1 MRPRWSSSSL
11 SSRHDLRRF
20 RAVVTYDGTE
30 IAGFQWQ
37 PGRRTVQGLLQEG
50 LLKLTGE
57 STTVTGAGRTD
68 AGVHA
73 KGQVLHFDSRW
84 FPDTAALRRAWNAVL
99 PRDVAVLAV
108 DEAPPGFH
116 ARFSALSRSYSY
128 RLVLRAERD
137 PLRRRYSLLVQ
148 KPLDLDRMQA
158 AAACMVGSHD
168 FAGFGRPM
176 RPGGSTIRQVMAC
189 RFDADGDEWIL
200 SLTANAFLRHQV
212 RRMVGALIDLGR
224 GQASLEDLD
233 QALRGLPSRL
243 RPRRVPPQGL
253 VLMTVD
259 YPNDEVIAAASGR
272 VPTGDDDDDED
283 LYAEGG

>member
-11 SSRHDLRRF
+11 SSLHDSRRI
-20 RAVVTYDGTE
+20 RAVVAYDGTD

-57 STTVTGAGRTD
+57 QVTVTGAGRTD

-73 KGQVLHFDSRW
+73 SGQVLHFDSRW
-84 FPDTAALRRAWNAVL
+84 SQDLAALRRGWNAVL
-99 PRDVAVLAV
+99 PRDVAIQAL

-128 RLVLRAERD
+128 RLLVRPERD
-137 PLRRRYSLLVQ
+137 PLRRRFTLWIG
-148 KPLDLDRMQA
+148 KALDLGVMQA
-158 AAACMVGSHD
+158 AAARLVGCHD
-168 FAGFGRPM
+168 FGGFGRPM
-176 RPGGSTIRQVMAC
+176 RPGGSTVRQMQLC
-189 RFDADGDEWIL
+189 QLQGEGDEWV
-200 SLTANAFLRHQV
+200 LTLRANAFLRHQV
-212 RRMVGALIDLGR
+212 RRMVGALIDIGR
-224 GQASLEDLD
+224 GQASLEALD
-233 QALRGLPSRL
+233 QTLAGQASEL

-253 VLMTVD
+253 VLKSVD
-259 YPNDEVIAAASGR
+259 YPSDEAIAAALSR
-272 VPTGDDDDDED
+272 VPTGDEDDDED